1 MDNLYLRNGL
11 GPHAAFI
18 KRQLPGWIKH
28 SHVADLK
35 RLAPGLW
42 QGQVSVAEP
51 PQWFTNAPSWL
62 RQALMVSQA
71 RSRLAY
77 VELAKTL
84 KNLQGITQFAEPRLK
99 EALHSHSASSQDM
112 DINRNQLF
120 YLRRNQPVQHQSLL
134 QAALMNFEGNEA
146 FALVVKG
153 QVSALAPAGALPLG
167 MTNAAQPPDIYA
179 TVADGLL
186 HGTGPVVSMFEET
199 LDNLKPVP
207 GFSYREKLD
216 MTPQVFSQIC
226 RALDLGQQYQEHL
239 GAVFDAPGRA
249 PLVRRQMIRAQ
260 KELLAVRLHTALMRK
275 QVSAPAYDMLR
286 GVLEDDP
293 QPRLNG
299 KPVVFSQLQLYGM
312 TVAEVLLIGPY
323 RSTLPV
329 TEWQDSGFGFQV
341 PVMKKPDME
350 PLVVY
355 IPGDPVA
362 PLKQYPSLEAFQYQL
377 GLNLRTPQYQRL
389 FANLMPQGE
398 ARAFLSRLNHQLYK
412 STPDP
417 KGIEPAVYVD
427 EVDLKLGQVYLDTP
441 PGQLFDRMYSLHLQ
455 RLKANARKLAVPTAD
470 ADSKLLQ
477 ERLDYWL
484 GLGLDA
490 VNVAAFFIPGAGE
503 VMMAVMA
510 LQLGAQIY
518 HGFEGWAIGDAEG
531 AWANMESVA
540 INVALAATMS
550 GGGYAFGKVA
560 DGSLSRWVD
569 HLTNIVLPSGEARL
583 WNPDLVPYQC
593 DPLLQPHV
601 RPNGLGQYLVDGK
614 IYVQI
619 DRCFYEQVF
628 DPALNAWRIKHPADN
643 AAYQP
648 LLEHNQGGAWRH
660 RHERPLQWSRET
672 LLRRLGHETD
682 RFDDR
687 TLGQIGNV
695 SGISDDALRK
705 VHVDGLPIPAMLMDT
720 LEQFGGGA
728 EMGSLGKQQKL
739 QVDWLRRRFPML
751 SERVAQELLEQ
762 FGHREMTPMHETRQV
777 PPAMDD
783 LARTLA
789 QQSRLNRALAGL
801 YLPAQATR
809 DTARLARYCREHM
822 PATALV
828 AEGADLQR
836 ALGDFGTAHRIEMA
850 RCLKL
855 RVPRS
860 RPHLQKINGQ
870 TGYPLSGRAQT
881 GGVAETLITRMRDVY
896 PNMTDEEVISYVSSR
911 LNEGQSDQQ
920 IFHFL
925 MTQQRELDG
934 LRQSLQQWIRT
945 AREPFHQTMR
955 QQASD
960 RLVACW
966 REGLYRNGEP
976 SSYLNLEFD
985 LDWIGEFPVLQADF
999 SHVRTLKLDA
1009 DLLMSEPDMGFV
1021 RRFTGVER
1029 LELSVECAELLG
1041 VPEGLGQLPQI
1052 KDLALSARW
1061 QGFSRTFIEQLR
1073 TVAHI
1078 ERLSLTGA
1086 LETLDVSGW
1095 PRLRALRVH
1104 GNLEQWPIGVLDLQH
1119 LDTLDLSGAS
1129 INTLPEQ
1136 LFAGHSRLWR
1146 GMHLNW
1152 SNIDPASVMKAYEF
1166 LRDNPAHLLDLS
1178 QWITDYCRGS
1188 IKQFVPHDLQ
1198 FRDMVMAQ
1206 YASQGQGLS
1215 ELLVRVNTLH
1225 AEHRA
1230 LNLALDV
1237 WIHKQPTTADM
1248 FFRRQAADRLRHCW
1262 SQGVASRLEL
1272 DDVSPGPSWRRN
1284 SKGGYLDISGGGVH
1298 DLPQL
1303 PANAFGHVYCLDMSN
1318 LSVPLDEL
1326 DRFLGAFT
1334 HVETLN
1340 LSHDRLTS
1348 LPVALAELRR
1358 ITDLNLAFNELTFNP
1373 FMQGRLN
1380 FLREL
1385 KKLSLQGN
1393 RVSHLDVS
1401 ALTRLESLDLS
1412 ESGIKTWPGGALQLP
1427 QLRQLNL
1434 NRSAITQIPQAAL
1447 HGHDQLML
1455 GTHLRGCRLT
1465 PASCADLLAY
1475 AQRTGRQSAG
1485 DISPLL
1491 LASGKTGGAP
1501 EFFPDDVSD
1510 NPDLLLPAAPVLD
1523 PDQPLAD
1530 PAALLLRIH
1539 PDLGLGDAIECIE
1552 QWRNQGLDALDIDA
1566 RLALWN
1572 HQYDGLIQRLNS
1584 WIDTPGHREGGRWV
1598 SAVDRRRAADRVLQ
1612 AWRHVRGA
1620 AATDEMGNS
1629 HSLDFSDL
1637 CLGDIAPL
1645 HASLEHVTTLNLSG
1659 IRLSA
1664 QGSDGFIREF
1674 PALNTLRLNNNR
1686 LTSLPEALGSLGNLT
1701 RLEASHNRLEG
1712 GEQLQHQLRSLARL
1726 QWLDLSYNRL
1736 DSFDLEGLSE
1746 LQSLDLR
1753 GNQLTRW
1760 PARVLTSP
1768 ALRSLDLSNNQID
1781 HIPPELFDGNNDELM
1796 ANTDLSDNLM
1806 SSTSF
1811 STLRDYME
1819 FSGNTLGFSREEIE
1833 LALDDTDTAASS
1845 SDESDED
1852 LVHPGSEPEDQQKE
1866 RWFDGVADGSPKHA
1880 IWENLQAREGSE
1892 GLFHLLSQLK
1902 YTRDFIQDKADLA
1915 RRVWDVLQ
1923 AADADPALCR
1933 DLFIIAHSPMTC
1945 GDGRILLFS
1954 DLEVKVHEFNALR
1967 SVVAGEEGV
1976 VLLRLARSLFRLG
1989 QVEEIAAAA
1998 ISLHPDLDPAEV
2010 RLAYRISLARRLDLP
2025 RQPKDMLFRNAA
2037 RVSAQD
2043 IESAYARVLAAQDS
2057 PAFMERLITQEY
2069 WVNYLQR
2076 KYEADFSAL
2085 EHRFELE
2092 AEALQDLYPE
2102 LGEVYSQE
2110 IEALGQRKKVER
2122 RALLTRLSQRER
2134 DELEPV

>member
-18 KRQLPGWIKH
+18 KSRLPGWIKH

-42 QGQVSVAEP
+42 QGQVSAAEP

-99 EALHSHSASSQDM
+99 EALHSHSASSQGM

-179 TVADGLL
+179 KVADGLL

-293 QPRLNG
+293 QPRLDG

-398 ARAFLSRLNHQLYK
+398 ARAFLARLNHQLYK
-412 STPDP
+412 SAPDP

-441 PGQLFDRMYSLHLQ
+441 PGQLFDRLYSLHLQ

-518 HGFEGWAIGDAEG
+518 HGFEDWAIGDAEG

-560 DGSLSRWVD
+560 EGSLSRWVD
-569 HLTNIVLPSGEARL
+569 HLTNIILPGGEPRL

-593 DPLLQPHV
+593 NPLLQPQV

-672 LLRRLGHETD
+672 LLRRLGHQTD

-728 EMGSLGKQQKL
+728 EMGSLGKQQKP

-751 SERVAQELLEQ
+751 SERVAEELLEQ
-762 FGHREMTPMHETRQV
+762 FGHRELTPMHETRQV

-822 PATALV
+822 PATALA

-836 ALGDFGTAHRIEMA
+836 ALGDYGTAHRSEMA

-855 RVPRS
+855 HAPRS
-860 RPHLQKINGQ
+860 RPRLQKINDQ
-870 TGYPLSGRAQT
+870 TGYPLSGRAQA
-881 GGVAETLITRMRDVY
+881 GGVAESLITRMRDVY
-896 PNMTDEEVISYVSSR
+896 PNMTDEEVINYVSSR
-911 LNEGQSDQQ
+911 LSEGQSDQQ

-1061 QGFSRTFIEQLR
+1061 QGFSRLFIEQLR
-1073 TVAHI
+1073 TVAHV
-1078 ERLSLTGA
+1078 ERLSLTGG

-1136 LFAGHSRLWR
+1136 LFAGHLRLWR

-1198 FRDMVMAQ
+1198 LRDMLTAQ
-1206 YASQGQGLS
+1206 YASKGQGLP

-1237 WIHKQPTTADM
+1237 WVHKQPMTADM

-1272 DDVSPGPSWRRN
+1272 DDASPGPSWRRN

-1401 ALTRLESLDLS
+1401 ALARLESLDLS
-1412 ESGIKTWPGGALQLP
+1412 ESGIKTWPGGVLQLP
-1427 QLRQLNL
+1427 LLRQLNL

-1447 HGHDQLML
+1447 YGHDQLML

-1475 AQRTGRQSAG
+1475 AHRTGRESAG

-1491 LASGKTGGAP
+1491 LASGKTGGTP

-1523 PDQPLAD
+1523 PDQPMVD

-1598 SAVDRRRAADRVLQ
+1598 SAVDRRRAADRVLH

-1659 IRLSA
+1659 VRLSA
-1664 QGSDGFIREF
+1664 QGSDGFISEF

-1712 GEQLQHQLRSLARL
+1712 GEQLQRQLRSLARL

-1736 DSFDLEGLSE
+1736 ESFDLEGLSE

-1819 FSGNTLGFSREEIE
+1819 FSGNTLGFTREEIE

-1866 RWFDGVADGSPKHA
+1866 RWFDGVADVSPKHA
-1880 IWENLQAREGSE
+1880 IWENLRAREGSE

-1923 AADADPALCR
+1923 AADADPALCC

-1967 SVVAGEEGV
+1967 SVVTGEEGA

-2057 PAFMERLITQEY
+2057 PAFMERLMTQDY

-2110 IEALGQRKKVER
+2110 IEALGQSKKVER

>member
-1 MDNLYLRNGL
+1 MDNLYIRNGL

-18 KRQLPGWIKH
+18 KHQLPGWIKH
-28 SHVADLK
+28 IHVADIK
-35 RLAPGLW
+35 RLEPGLW
-42 QGQVSVAEP
+42 KGQVSAVEP
-51 PQWFTNAPSWL
+51 PPWLTNAPSWL

-71 RSRLAY
+71 RSQRAY

-84 KNLQGITQFAEPRLK
+84 KDLQGITQFAEPRLK
-99 EALHSHSASSQDM
+99 EALHSHSASSQGM
-112 DINRNQLF
+112 DINRNRLF

-146 FALVVKG
+146 FSLVVKG

-167 MTNAAQPPDIYA
+167 MTSAAQPPDIYA

-186 HGTGPVVSMFEET
+186 HGTGPVVSLFEET

-216 MTPQVFSQIC
+216 MSPQVFSQIC
-226 RALDLGQQYQEHL
+226 RALDLGQQYQAHL
-239 GAVFDAPGRA
+239 GAVFEAPGRA
-249 PLVRRQMIRAQ
+249 PLVRRQMIHAQ
-260 KELLAVRLHTALMRK
+260 KELLAVRLHTALMQK
-275 QVSAPAYDMLR
+275 QVSATAYDMLR

-299 KPVVFSQLQLYGM
+299 KPVVFSQLQLYGL
-312 TVAEVLLIGPY
+312 TVAEVLLIGPW
-323 RSTLPV
+323 RATLPV

-362 PLKQYPSLEAFQYQL
+362 PLKQYPSLEAFQYEL

-398 ARAFLSRLNHQLYK
+398 AQAFLSRLNHQLYK
-412 STPDP
+412 SAPDP

-441 PGQLFDRMYSLHLQ
+441 PGQLFNGLYSLHLE

-484 GLGLDA
+484 GLGMDA

-510 LQLGAQIY
+510 LQMGAQVY
-518 HGFEGWAIGDAEG
+518 HGVEAWTVGDVDG
-531 AWANMESVA
+531 AWASLQTVA

-560 DGSLSRWVD
+560 DGSLAKWVD
-569 HLTNIVLPSGEARL
+569 HLTQIVLPGGETRL

-593 DPLLQPHV
+593 DPLFQPHV
-601 RPNGLGQYLVDGK
+601 RPNALGQYLVDGK
-614 IYVQI
+614 TYVQI

-660 RHERPLQWSRET
+660 HHERPLQWSRET

-687 TLGQIGNV
+687 TLGQIGDV
-695 SGISDDALRK
+695 CGISDDALRK
-705 VHVDGLPIPAMLMDT
+705 IHVDGLPVPAMLMDT
-720 LEQFGGGA
+720 LEQFAGGA
-728 EMGSLGKQQKL
+728 EMGGPGKQHNPD
-739 QVDWLRRRFPML
+739 VDRLRRRYPML

-762 FGHREMTPMHETRQV
+762 TGYRELARMGETRQV
-777 PPAMDD
+777 PPATDD

-801 YLPAQATR
+801 YLPDQATR
-809 DTARLARYCREHM
+809 DTARLARYCREHL
-822 PATALV
+822 PATPLMAQ
-828 AEGADLQR
+828 GGDLQR
-836 ALGDFGTAHRIEMA
+836 ALGDYGVAHRSEMA

-855 RVPRS
+855 HVPRS
-860 RPHLQKINGQ
+860 RPRLQTINGQ
-870 TGYPLSGRAQT
+870 TGYPLSGRAQA
-881 GGVAETLITRMRDVY
+881 GEVAESLITRMRDVY
-896 PNMTDEEVISYVSSR
+896 PNMTDEEVISYVGNR
-911 LNEGQSDQQ
+911 LSEGQSDQQ

-925 MTQQRELDG
+925 MTRQRELDG
-934 LRQSLQQWIRT
+934 LRQVLRQWT
-945 AREPFHQTMR
+945 DAAREPFHQTMR
-955 QQASD
+955 QHASD
-960 RLVACW
+960 RLVTCW

-985 LDWIGEFPVLQADF
+985 LDWIGDLPALPADF
-999 SHVRTLKLDA
+999 SHVRTLKMDA
-1009 DLLMSEPDMGFV
+1009 DLLMSEADMGFV
-1021 RRFTGVER
+1021 RRFTGLQR
-1029 LELSVECAELLG
+1029 LEVSVEHAELLG
-1041 VPEGLGQLPQI
+1041 VAGGLALLPQI

-1073 TVAHI
+1073 VVTHI

-1104 GNLEQWPIGVLDLQH
+1104 GNLEQWPIGVLDLEH
-1119 LDTLDLSGAS
+1119 LETLDLSGTS
-1129 INTLPEQ
+1129 LNTLPEQ
-1136 LFAGHSRLWR
+1136 LFAGHSQLWR

-1152 SNIDPASVMKAYEF
+1152 SNIDPASVMKAYEY
-1166 LRDNPAHLLDLS
+1166 LRDNPAHLLDVS

-1198 FRDMVMAQ
+1198 FRDTVMAQ
-1206 YASQGQGLS
+1206 YDSKGQALS

-1225 AEHRA
+1225 TEHRA
-1230 LNLALDV
+1230 LVLALDV
-1237 WIHKQPTTADM
+1237 WIHKQPMTADM

-1262 SQGVASRLEL
+1262 SQGVAARLEL

-1348 LPVALAELRR
+1348 LPVALGELRR
-1358 ITDLNLAFNELTFNP
+1358 ITDLNLAFNELTLNP

-1380 FLREL
+1380 VLREL

-1401 ALTRLESLDLS
+1401 SLTRLESLDLS
-1412 ESGIKTWPGGALQLP
+1412 ESGIKTWPGGVLQLP
-1427 QLRQLNL
+1427 LLRQLNL
-1434 NRSAITQIPQAAL
+1434 NRSAITQIPQAAFQ
-1447 HGHDQLML
+1447 GHDQLML

-1465 PASCADLLAY
+1465 PASCAELLAY
-1475 AQRTGRQSAG
+1475 AHRTGRQSAG

-1491 LASGKTGGAP
+1491 LASGKTGGTP

-1523 PDQPLAD
+1523 PDQPLVE

-1566 RLALWN
+1566 RLAQWN
-1572 HQYDGLIQRLNS
+1572 NQYDGLIQRLNS

-1598 SAVDRRRAADRVLQ
+1598 SAVDRRRAADRVLD
-1612 AWRHVRGA
+1612 AWRQVRGA
-1620 AATDEMGNS
+1620 PAADESGNRQ
-1629 HSLDFSDL
+1629 SLDFSDL

-1664 QGSDGFIREF
+1664 QGSDGFISEF
-1674 PALNTLRLNNNR
+1674 TALNTLRLNNNR
-1686 LTSLPEALGSLGNLT
+1686 LTRLPEVLGSLDNLT
-1701 RLEASHNRLEG
+1701 RLEASHNLLEG
-1712 GEQLQHQLRSLARL
+1712 GDQLQQQLQSMARL

-1736 DSFDLEGLSE
+1736 ESFDLDGLGE
-1746 LQSLDLR
+1746 LQTLDLR
-1753 GNQLTRW
+1753 GNSLTRW

-1781 HIPPELFDGNNDELM
+1781 SIPPELFEGDNDVLM

-1806 SSTSF
+1806 SSASF

-1819 FSGNTLGFSREEIE
+1819 LSGNSLGFTREEIE
-1833 LALDDTDTAASS
+1833 LALEDTDTAASS

-1866 RWFDGVADGSPKHA
+1866 RWFDGVADVSPKHA
-1880 IWENLQAREGSE
+1880 IWENVRARDGSE

-1923 AADADPALCR
+1923 AADADPALCS

-1967 SVVAGEEGV
+1967 SVVAGEEGT

-1989 QVEEIAAAA
+1989 QVEDIAAAA

-2037 RVSAQD
+2037 RVSGQD
-2043 IESAYARVLAAQDS
+2043 IENAYAKVLAAQAS
-2057 PAFMERLITQEY
+2057 PAFMERLIAQEY

-2085 EHRFELE
+2085 EHHFELE
-2092 AEALQDLYPE
+2092 AEALQDLHPE
-2102 LGEVYSQE
+2102 LGEAYSQE
-2110 IEALGQRKKVER
+2110 IEAMGQRKKVER

-2134 DELEPV
+2134 DEIERV